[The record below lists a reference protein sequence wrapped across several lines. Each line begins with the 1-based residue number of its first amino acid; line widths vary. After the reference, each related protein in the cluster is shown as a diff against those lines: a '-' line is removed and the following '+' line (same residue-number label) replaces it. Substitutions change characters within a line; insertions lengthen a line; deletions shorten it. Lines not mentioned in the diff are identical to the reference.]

1 MGDDRSSSGNVQPEH
16 LEAAIRYRVL
26 GRVQGVGFRPFVARL
41 AVELGLVGWVKN
53 TLEGVFIHLEGPE
66 PLLELFRDRLER
78 EHPIAAEIHEID
90 VANHPVQGCAGF
102 SIVESTAGEAEP
114 VAGAGPSVRVVITPD
129 LASCPACLAECETA
143 NDRRYGFALSSC
155 TDCGPRF
162 SIQTAPPF
170 DRERTTMVDFPPCP
184 ECRREYTDPANRRFH
199 AQNVSCPR
207 CGPRIWLE
215 PTDPASAVTQSSFG
229 RPHSSDLPVLDEAAR
244 LLRQGMIL
252 ALKGIGGFH
261 LLCDATATDVVARLR
276 ERKRRDR
283 KPFAVLFLDVEQV
296 AAYAE
301 LDARARDLLASPAA
315 PIVLLPRRP
324 GSALAADVAPGLST
338 VGAFLAYTPLH
349 QALVKRAGR
358 PLVATSANLTDE
370 PMPVDND
377 AARNE
382 LCLIADW
389 LLLHDRRILRHADDS
404 VMRLIGG
411 DPVPMRV
418 GRGLA
423 PLRIVLPL
431 EPPPLLA
438 TGGHLKT
445 AIAVTR
451 GRELFLGQHQG
462 DLDTLSARNRYLENV
477 ADLPRL
483 FGVRPSLI
491 VHDLHPD
498 YFTTRYALGQGVP
511 ALAVQHHHAHV
522 MACLA
527 EHGETGP
534 APGIAWDGTGYG
546 DDGTIWGGEFLV
558 VDGASYRRIGS
569 LWPFGLVGGDRAA
582 REPRR
587 SAAGVCFAAGVPVPE
602 DAGFSRPSADSRSR
616 PSARPIRRS

>member
-1 MGDDRSSSGNVQPEH
+1 M
-16 LEAAIRYRVL
+16 
-26 GRVQGVGFRPFVARL
+26 
-41 AVELGLVGWVKN
+41 
-53 TLEGVFIHLEGPE
+53 
-66 PLLELFRDRLER
+66 
-78 EHPIAAEIHEID
+78 
-90 VANHPVQGCAGF
+90 
-102 SIVESTAGEAEP
+102 
-114 VAGAGPSVRVVITPD
+114 ITPD

-162 SIQTAPPF
+162 SIQNRASVRSRA
-170 DRERTTMVDFPPCP
+170 DDDGRFPSVPGMPARVYRPCQSPVSRP
-184 ECRREYTDPANRRFH
+184 ECLLPPVRSAHLAGADRSGFCGH
-199 AQNVSCPR
+199 AIQLRP
-207 CGPRIWLE
+207 
-215 PTDPASAVTQSSFG
+215 SAL
-229 RPHSSDLPVLDEAAR
+229 SDLPVLDEAAR

-261 LLCDATATDVVARLR
+261 LLCDATAPDVVARLR

-534 APGIAWDGTGYG
+534 ALGIAWDGTGYG

-569 LWPFGLVGGDRAA
+569 LWPFGLVGGDRARA
-582 REPRR
+582 SPGG

-602 DAGFSRPSADSRSR
+602 DAGFSRPERALPGLGPPLAPYGDLDHERR
-616 PSARPIRRS
+616 PAL